1 MRHPLSR
8 VQTLLSYSFPQDFVN
23 TIPILQKEKLK
34 IRKPKYDFRPRVVK
48 PLISI
53 NDREKKVKR
62 GMLLLK
68 NSNGEAHAI
77 ISFSIYCI
85 TKAVISL

>member
-1 MRHPLSR
+1 MRHPLFR

-53 NDREKKVKR
+53 NDRKKVKR
-62 GMLLLK
+62 GLLLLK
-68 NSNGEAHAI
+68 NSNGETHAI